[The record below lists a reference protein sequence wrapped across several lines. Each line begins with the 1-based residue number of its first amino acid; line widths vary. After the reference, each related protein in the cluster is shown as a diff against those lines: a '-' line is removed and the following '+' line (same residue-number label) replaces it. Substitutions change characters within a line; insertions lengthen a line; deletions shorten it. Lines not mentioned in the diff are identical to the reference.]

1 MKHFIKWVLLLT
13 SLSLVTTIP
22 AHALDL
28 DSLYTVFSNS
38 RGEKRVQAANE
49 ILEFAYE
56 NEYILTLYTLT
67 NSDDQAFVNATV
79 HSALGSYHLWEKG
92 DYKRST
98 EFLVL
103 ALEYYEKNR
112 DATEVNSL
120 NGNIGNNYARI
131 GDYENAVTYLLKCY
145 EWEKG
150 EGDNEALSSTLNSL
164 GVVYSQWQKPDI
176 AIRYFEEAVQIERPL
191 NRPLQYAT
199 RLASLAKEYTFVDV
213 SKSLPLIKEA
223 MQYNEKIEP
232 PNLRESRIA
241 VHNIL
246 MGDVY
251 YALDSLGQAANCY
264 QKALTFF
271 EKTGHPFHIA
281 TTLQALGRTQVT
293 QHKFPE
299 AVTTLRR
306 SLEIAERNKLLNV
319 QLYSSL
325 YLSEAYSFIESKPL
339 SHFYLKEYTLFKDS
353 LFRQTTQQQLNDF
366 QVKYE
371 TAEKQ
376 LEIERQQT
384 EIERHQTRQFIL
396 VGGLI
401 AAGLLLGLLVYNIRL
416 RARRNQE
423 LAQMNAIK
431 DKFFSIISHDLKN
444 PAIAQRDAL
453 QLLAESGE
461 TWDAGTLSNYSRQ
474 LLKSANSL
482 TDLLKNLLNWA
493 QIQTGREIYHPVPF
507 NLVAALQPDIDVIK
521 SMAARKGITFEA
533 HMPPSAIITGDENML
548 ITVVRNLL
556 TNAIKFTFGGVHAD
570 GGLKIDNVSLH
581 ISETDSKYTISVTDT
596 GVGMS
601 PEQIQNLFRID
612 RQHSKRGTADE
623 SGTGLGLI
631 VCHDMLQ
638 KHGSMLHVESQEGR
652 GSRFWFEL

>member
-416 RARRNQE
+416 RARRN
-423 LAQMNAIK
+423 
-431 DKFFSIISHDLKN
+431 
-444 PAIAQRDAL
+444 R
-453 QLLAESGE
+453 
-461 TWDAGTLSNYSRQ
+461 
-474 LLKSANSL
+474 
-482 TDLLKNLLNWA
+482 
-493 QIQTGREIYHPVPF
+493 
-507 NLVAALQPDIDVIK
+507 
-521 SMAARKGITFEA
+521 
-533 HMPPSAIITGDENML
+533 
-548 ITVVRNLL
+548 
-556 TNAIKFTFGGVHAD
+556 
-570 GGLKIDNVSLH
+570 
-581 ISETDSKYTISVTDT
+581 
-596 GVGMS
+596 
-601 PEQIQNLFRID
+601 
-612 RQHSKRGTADE
+612 
-623 SGTGLGLI
+623 
-631 VCHDMLQ
+631 
-638 KHGSMLHVESQEGR
+638 
-652 GSRFWFEL
+652 